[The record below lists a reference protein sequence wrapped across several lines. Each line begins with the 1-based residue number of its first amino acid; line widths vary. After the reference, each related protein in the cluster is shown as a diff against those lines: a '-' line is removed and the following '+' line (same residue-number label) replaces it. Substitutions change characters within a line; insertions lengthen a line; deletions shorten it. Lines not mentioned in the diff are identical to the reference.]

1 PDPALM
7 LHAANAMKVNVEKCI
22 LVDDSSAGAQSGI
35 AAGMEVFY
43 WYAVTPPQ
51 STHRLFCVLG
61 VANDAPPPRCCF
73 AGPSTPEN
81 ALVVG

>member
-1 PDPALM
+1 WKPDPALM

-43 WYAVTPPQ
+43 FCADPHNKPIDHPNVTTFTDLAQLPGLWKARGWEI
-51 STHRLFCVLG
+51 TR
-61 VANDAPPPRCCF
+61 
-73 AGPSTPEN
+73 
-81 ALVVG
+81 